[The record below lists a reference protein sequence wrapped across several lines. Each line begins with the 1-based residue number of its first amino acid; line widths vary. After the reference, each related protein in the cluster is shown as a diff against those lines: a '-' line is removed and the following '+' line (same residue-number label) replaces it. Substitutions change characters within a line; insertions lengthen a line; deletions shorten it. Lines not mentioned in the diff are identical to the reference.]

1 MRRERER
8 RKSKEREAEGKKERE
23 REKREEGGEKREGG
37 EKVRVAANKEQLGD
51 IKLGTHVIQTS
62 PINSNVTPQPGGR

>member
-23 REKREEGGEKREGG
+23 REKREGG